1 MLYSP
6 EGQLERSDNNLTR
19 LPIVTSRFQRTETEI
34 IAMKWHKLQASLT
47 LVMLMVTTSF
57 VINKK
62 DLLTTKDLRMIKYF
76 HSEQTR
82 PLSNQAQAKFY
93 PE

>member
-1 MLYSP
+1 MPYSP

-19 LPIVTSRFQRTETEI
+19 RPIVTNRFQRTETEI

-47 LVMLMVTTSF
+47 IVMLMVTTSF
-57 VINKK
+57 VISKK
-62 DLLTTKDLRMIKYF
+62 DLLTTKNLRMIKYF

-82 PLSNQAQAKFY
+82 LLNNQAQAKFY